1 MIAAALHGALPWRN
15 PVFVRFW
22 RSRLR
27 LRRSVFWYLL
37 TLIVTTFIVTLTYI
51 VQTNTGTPP
60 QDAARSLWIPLLI
73 IQGLILMFKGTGSVA
88 AGLIQDKIDQTLDY
102 QRLTPVAPLRNLLG
116 YLFGLPVLEYVMF
129 ALTLPH
135 LAFVVVV
142 GNVPVATLI
151 SVYFSFFVCVVLYH
165 MTGIAAGMVMR
176 RWIWGYML
184 SILLVLVVNVIL
196 PTFIAQLGL
205 KFFQYLSVWPVIGQ
219 KVLPL
224 IVPESAIAGVTSRN
238 PYFATSGDVPF
249 FNWTLSPFVFTLL
262 LQGALIATF
271 GTMAHRRWKSSTRH
285 SLSKGYALGFL
296 AGFIVVLIGNVWPII
311 TRQYMP
317 FALFGERN
325 LENLGEVV
333 AIGLPLVYVYVVW
346 LLCIVLFSI
355 VIPTH
360 HSYVRGIRRA
370 MKLGRPAARM
380 LDDDA
385 GTVSFYAIFTAVAVG
400 GFAVLFNE
408 ISVAGFLEPFG
419 EAEHFWR
426 LPVVFALVLFY
437 TALLLQ
443 ALGGRPT
450 VLVVLLLWFLPI
462 LAAIVVS
469 AAQSNFGM
477 AQSVIGSFS
486 PIAVVFASGMLPL
499 GAFEMG
505 ADREL
510 SAALVGANV
519 GLAVLV
525 VQIAALWLHWN
536 RRRREYDAL
545 CRAREESHSAEIDEK
560 ELRDV
565 VEDVLGA
572 APEPVN
578 EAARS

>member
-1 MIAAALHGALPWRN
+1 
-15 PVFVRFW
+15 
-22 RSRLR
+22 
-27 LRRSVFWYLL
+27 
-37 TLIVTTFIVTLTYI
+37 
-51 VQTNTGTPP
+51 
-60 QDAARSLWIPLLI
+60 
-73 IQGLILMFKGTGSVA
+73 
-88 AGLIQDKIDQTLDY
+88 
-102 QRLTPVAPLRNLLG
+102 
-116 YLFGLPVLEYVMF
+116 
-129 ALTLPH
+129 
-135 LAFVVVV
+135 
-142 GNVPVATLI
+142 
-151 SVYFSFFVCVVLYH
+151 
-165 MTGIAAGMVMR
+165 
-176 RWIWGYML
+176 
-184 SILLVLVVNVIL
+184 
-196 PTFIAQLGL
+196 IAQLGL
-205 KFFQYLSVWPVIGQ
+205 MFFQYLSVWPVIGQ

-450 VLVVLLLWFLPI
+450 VLVVLQLWFLPI

-469 AAQSNFGM
+469 AAQRNFGM